1 MLVEAFVDL
10 LSVLKMNE
18 ARLKNLLVMFGTPE
32 KVFSADIGELVTVP
46 GIDEELAQRI
56 KSYRRDAETEKRI
69 ALAKEVG
76 IETVSY
82 QDQHYP
88 KNLKEVPH
96 SPPVLFIR
104 GEIKKE
110 DECALAIIG
119 TRKATHQGKM
129 AAEKFGRELAEQ
141 GITVV
146 SGLARGVD
154 TAAHRGAVGAGR
166 TIAVLGCGIDV
177 SYPPEN
183 KGLLEEIVKHGA
195 VVSEFNL
202 GTPPVALNFPKRNRI
217 ISGLSLA
224 VIAVEAGKSSG
235 VLSTVNWALDQGRE
249 VFALPGSVMSLAS
262 EGTNQ
267 LIKDGAKPVTSID
280 DVLEEMK
287 LTKRILKPEIALH
300 LTEDEIHLVGL
311 LSEKPLN
318 VDQIMELM
326 GRPISEVLTK
336 LLELE
341 MKGAIRQ
348 LPGKV
353 YIKNI

>member
-1 MLVEAFVDL
+1 MMVEAFVDL
-10 LSVLKMNE
+10 FSVYKMNE
-18 ARLKNLLVMFGTPE
+18 ARLKNLLVKFGAAGDIFE
-32 KVFSADIGELVTVP
+32 ADIPELLTVP
-46 GIDEELAQRI
+46 GIDEDIARAI
-56 KSYRRDAETEKRI
+56 TSYRRNPETENRI
-69 ALAKEVG
+69 ELAKEVG
-76 IETVSY
+76 IETISFR
-82 QDQHYP
+82 DPEYP
-88 KNLKEVPH
+88 KNLKQVPH

-104 GEIKKE
+104 GKFTPQ
-110 DECALAIIG
+110 DESAIAIIG

-129 AAEKFGRELAEQ
+129 AAEKFGRELAGQ

-177 SYPPEN
+177 PYPPEN
-183 KGLLEEIVKHGA
+183 KGLREEIVRHGV

-202 GTPPVALNFPKRNRI
+202 GTPPIALNFPKRNRI

-280 DVLEEMK
+280 DVLEEMR

-300 LTEDEIHLVGL
+300 LTEDEIGLVGI

-318 VDQIMELM
+318 VDQVMEAT
-326 GRPISEVLTK
+326 GRPISEVLTQ

-348 LPGKV
+348 LPGKI